1 MSTSIN
7 TAATV
12 VVGRSRDVE
21 EAAGV
26 VNDSG
31 QDQSAD
37 NTNGEPPT
45 PLCQSSRVK
54 GYILLLVSAGLNFAS
69 AWRLHRKH
77 DFFLRHDLADINW
90 CVILDNLSSFYD
102 FVALRRLESEARIR
116 FAVAAACMT
125 IIISGFVLLCYIDL
139 CTSLRRTLWPKVI
152 EFTLHFFLCHFALF
166 IIVTY
171 PHSFS
176 DVWSK

>member
-12 VVGRSRDVE
+12 VVGRSSDVE